1 MTMSQLLK
9 NDLVTLRA
17 LEPTD
22 LDTLFQWENDTA
34 LWVVSDTVAPYS
46 REALWN
52 YLQQYTGDIYA
63 QRQLRLMVT
72 LTEDGTPVGTVDFLN
87 FDPLNNRA
95 ELGLFIAAE
104 QRGKGL
110 GRQALELLTAYAR
123 EHLGLRQ
130 IYVFIALDNEVCLNL
145 FEDYGYRRAGV
156 LQSWVKRGNT
166 YRDVA
171 LLQMIL

>member
-1 MTMSQLLK
+1 MNQLLS
-9 NDLVTLRA
+9 NHTVTLRA

-22 LDTLFQWENDTA
+22 LDTLYRWENDTC

-72 LTEDGTPVGTVDFLN
+72 LTDGGTPVGTVDFLN

-104 QRGKGL
+104 HRGRGL
-110 GRQALELLTAYAR
+110 GREALELLTAYAR
-123 EHLGLRQ
+123 EHIGLRQ
-130 IYVFIALDNEVCLNL
+130 LYVFIALDNEVCLRL
-145 FEDYGYRRAGV
+145 FEDYGYHRCGI
-156 LQSWVKRGNT
+156 LHSWVKRGTT

-171 LLQMIL
+171 LLQMIF

>member
-1 MTMSQLLK
+1 MSQLLS
-9 NDLVTLRA
+9 NNTITLRP

-22 LDTLFQWENDTA
+22 LDTLYNWENDSA
-34 LWVVSDTVAPYS
+34 LWAVSDTTAPYS
-46 REALWN
+46 RKTLWDYLEA
-52 YLQQYTGDIYA
+52 YTGDIYA
-63 QRQLRLMVT
+63 QRQLRLMIT
-72 LTEDGTPVGTVDFLN
+72 LTDDGTPAGTIDFLN

-104 QRGKGL
+104 HRGKGL
-110 GRQALELLTAYAR
+110 GRQALERLTAYAR

-130 IYVFIALDNEVCLNL
+130 LYVFIALDNTVCLNM
-145 FEDYGYRRAGV
+145 FEDFGYRRVGV
-156 LQSWVKRGNT
+156 IQSWIKRGNI

>member
-1 MTMSQLLK
+1 MSQLLS
-9 NDLVTLRA
+9 NERIALRP

-22 LDTLFQWENDTA
+22 LDTLYRWENDTS

-72 LTEDGTPVGTVDFLN
+72 MSDDGTPVGTVDFLN

-104 QRGKGL
+104 FRGQGL
-110 GRQALELLTAYAR
+110 GREALELLTAYAR
-123 EHLGLRQ
+123 DHIGLRQ
-130 IYVFIALDNEVCLNL
+130 IYVFIALDNEVCLKL
-145 FEDYGYRRAGV
+145 FEDYGYQRAGI
-156 LQSWVKRGNT
+156 LKSWVKRGNT

-171 LLQMIL
+171 LLQMLF

>member
-1 MTMSQLLK
+1 MKQLLS
-9 NDLVTLRA
+9 NNTVTLRP

-22 LDTLFQWENDTA
+22 LDTLYRWENDTN

-72 LTEDGTPVGTVDFLN
+72 LSDDGTPVGTVDFLN

-95 ELGLFIAAE
+95 ELGLFIADE
-104 QRGKGL
+104 FRGQGL
-110 GRQALELLTAYAR
+110 GREALELLTSYAR
-123 EHLGLRQ
+123 DHIGLRQ
-130 IYVFIALDNEVCLNL
+130 LYVFIALDNKVCLNL
-145 FEDYGYRRAGV
+145 FEDYGYHNCGT
-156 LQSWVKRGNT
+156 LKSWVKRGNA

-171 LLQMIL
+171 LLQMVF